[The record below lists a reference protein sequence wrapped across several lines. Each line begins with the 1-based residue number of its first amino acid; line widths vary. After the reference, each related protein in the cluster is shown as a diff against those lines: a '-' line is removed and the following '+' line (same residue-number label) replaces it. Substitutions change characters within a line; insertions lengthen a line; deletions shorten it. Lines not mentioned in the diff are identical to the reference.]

1 MRVSTAERGRVSRLG
16 GRVAIVTGAAGG
28 IGATIAESLVEAGA
42 GVLVTDT
49 DRGRCVELAAKLNI
63 GAPLGRAVG
72 CGLDVTRAEDWAAG
86 VRLARRRF
94 GYPDILV
101 NNAGTLGIHGL
112 QGVSAQEWARVIDVC
127 QTGTM
132 LGLQACV
139 PCMQLAGGGAV
150 VNVASVFGLIGS
162 GAAFAYHAA
171 KGAVRAMTTAAAVE
185 FAAQQIR
192 VNAVFPGLVATPM
205 TDHLPAGF
213 VDDFVAAT
221 PMGRKASPTEI
232 ADAVLFL
239 VSDEAS
245 YITGAELVVDGGY
258 TAR

>member
-1 MRVSTAERGRVSRLG
+1 MVAELL
-16 GRVAIVTGAAGG
+16 VA
-28 IGATIAESLVEAGA
+28 AGA

-49 DRGRCVELAAKLNI
+49 DGARCDEVAAKLNI
-63 GAPLGRAVG
+63 GSPAGRAVG
-72 CGLDVTRAEDWAAG
+72 CRLDVTRSQDWAVAI
-86 VRLARRRF
+86 RLARRRF

-112 QGVSAQEWARVIDVC
+112 QGVTGEEWARVVDVC
-127 QTGTM
+127 QSGTW
-132 LGLQACV
+132 LGMQACV
-139 PCMQLAGGGAV
+139 PTMQLAGGGAI
-150 VNVASVFGLIGS
+150 VNVASVFGLVGS

-192 VNAVFPGLVATPM
+192 VNAVFPGLVGTQM
-205 TDHLPAGF
+205 TEHLPAQF
-213 VDDFVAAT
+213 VDDFVDAT
-221 PMGRKASPTEI
+221 PMGRKATPEEI
-232 ADAVLFL
+232 AHAVLFL